1 MKKDLPLFKALAT
14 RWLQTLA
21 ARHFEA
27 AMHSFAMHRF
37 ASEGRQMV
45 SETHISEIHFK
56 VTQNLRSRFRFQIL
70 GLGFR
75 VGR

>member
-21 ARHFEA
+21 PRHFEA

-37 ASEGRQMV
+37 AGEG
-45 SETHISEIHFK
+45 
-56 VTQNLRSRFRFQIL
+56 
-70 GLGFR
+70 
-75 VGR
+75 